1 MKFVLWNTLRMKF
14 QLSYIYQ
21 RGTWPLTYTT
31 EEQSDEVLICYSRIT
46 SKMTPSLDK
55 PAFSDRPTKLTVSLP
70 QSHDCS
76 CYVSRRIL
84 TLPPV
89 RLQKQTN
96 KPRTY
101 KHSHKQFRAL
111 SQRVNNRLVSG
122 KLSAPQAGNF
132 MESILLYT
140 QKATHRCI
148 VQGIEHWLSQNLLKI
163 VSHVSRFP
171 YLRLCFLMACL
182 VTTAVLMGSAN
193 RTARRSVLQS

>member
-1 MKFVLWNTLRMKF
+1 
-14 QLSYIYQ
+14 
-21 RGTWPLTYTT
+21 
-31 EEQSDEVLICYSRIT
+31 
-46 SKMTPSLDK
+46 MTPSLDK
-55 PAFSDRPTKLTVSLP
+55 PVFSDRPTKLTVSLP

-111 SQRVNNRLVSG
+111 SQRVNNRLGSG
-122 KLSAPQAGNF
+122 MLSAPQAGNF

-140 QKATHRCI
+140 QIATHRCI
-148 VQGIEHWLSQNLLKI
+148 VQGIEHWPSQNLLKLVPHPSPI
-163 VSHVSRFP
+163 P
-171 YLRLCFLMACL
+171 YHRLPFLMVCL
-182 VTTAVLMGSAN
+182 VTAAVLTGSVN
-193 RTARRSVLQS
+193 RTYRRSM